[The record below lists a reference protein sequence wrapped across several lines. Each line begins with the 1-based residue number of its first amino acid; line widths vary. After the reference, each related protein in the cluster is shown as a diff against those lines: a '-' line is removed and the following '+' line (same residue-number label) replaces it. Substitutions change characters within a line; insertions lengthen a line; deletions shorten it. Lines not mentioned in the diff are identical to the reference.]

1 MDTEISMK
9 KNSDSIIVIQARTNS
24 SRLPCKV
31 ILPIKGIPIAVLAA
45 QRAANTERKVIVA
58 TSKEKS
64 DDLLVRELK
73 KWDIPYY
80 RGSLNNVLRRI
91 VDGLSSFD
99 DDTVIFR
106 LTADN
111 VFPDGKL
118 IDELEQNFHAN
129 GSTYLSCSG
138 VHSGLPYGV
147 SAEVFKLSDLR
158 EADINTEDEY
168 DREHVTP
175 YIIRKYGFNDFTKYQ
190 SHKSSIYRCTIDNFD
205 DYQTVSSVFECF
217 KDPVNAPLFKLVDQL
232 KRVSP
237 EVTVSS
243 SMHKLVLGTAQ
254 LGMDYGINNLE
265 GQPNTKES
273 EKIIKFAISNGIEY
287 LDTAREY
294 GNSENV
300 IGKSLEG
307 GWANRVKIITK
318 LSALTALSDFP
329 DTVDKNIVNAFVDK
343 SIYESMFYLNQKQI
357 DVLLLHR
364 FQHLMCWNN
373 SVWERLVY
381 HKQQSRIKSLGVSVQ
396 SPEELIEAL
405 KIKNIEYIQLPF
417 NILDNRWVKA
427 VDKILKEKQERS
439 LKIHVRSIYL
449 QGLLLSDDAQ
459 KWRKAGVANYNI
471 ISTWLNDLV
480 LALNRNSVADLCI
493 AYINSI
499 DWVDGLVIGMET
511 VEQFKENVELISNI
525 KLDTNQITKIESS
538 RPEVPESLLNPAKWE
553 I

>member
-1 MDTEISMK
+1 MDTENSMK
-9 KNSDSIIVIQARTNS
+9 KNSDSIIVIQARTSS

-45 QRAANTERKVIVA
+45 QRAANTTRKVIVA

-64 DDLLVRELK
+64 DDLLVIELK
-73 KWDIPYY
+73 KWNIPYY
-80 RGSLNNVLRRI
+80 RGSLNNVLGRI

-99 DDTVIFR
+99 DDTVVFR

-158 EADINTEDEY
+158 EADTNTEDEY

-175 YIIRKYGFNDFTKYQ
+175 YIIRKYGFNNFTKYQ

-205 DYQTVSSVFECF
+205 DYQTVSSVFERF
-217 KDPVNAPLFKLVDQL
+217 ENPVNAPLFKLIEQL
-232 KRVSP
+232 KCVSR
-237 EVTVSS
+237 EVTVSVPVN
-243 SMHKLVLGTAQ
+243 KLVLGTAQ
-254 LGMDYGINNLE
+254 LGMNYGINNLE
-265 GQPNTKES
+265 GQPNIKES
-273 EKIIKFAISNGIEY
+273 ERIIKFAISNGIEY

-300 IGKSLEG
+300 IGKSLKG
-307 GWANRVKIITK
+307 GWVNRVKVITK
-318 LSALTALSDFP
+318 LSALAALSDFP
-329 DTVDKNIVNAFVDK
+329 DKVDKNVINAFVDK
-343 SIYESMFYLNQKQI
+343 SIYESLFYLNQEKI

-364 FQHLMCWNN
+364 FQHLTRWDS

-381 HKQQSRIKSLGVSVQ
+381 HKQQSRVISLGVSVQ
-396 SPEELIEAL
+396 SPEELIEVL

-417 NILDNRWVKA
+417 NILDNRWA
-427 VDKILKEKQERS
+427 NAINEILKEKQERS
-439 LKIHVRSIYL
+439 LQIHVRSVYL
-449 QGLLLSDDAQ
+449 QGLLLSDDTQ
-459 KWRKAGVANYNI
+459 KWRKAGVANHNI

-480 LALNRNSVADLCI
+480 ITLDRNSVADLCV

-499 DWVDGLVIGMET
+499 EWVDGLVIGMET
-511 VEQFKENVELISNI
+511 VEQFKENVKLISNV
-525 KLDTNQITKIESS
+525 KLDSNQIAKIESS
-538 RPEVPESLLNPAKWE
+538 RLEVPESLLNPAKWK